1 MNTILLLLVEDES
14 MILQHVEDALTD
26 GGYEVITALDGAEA
40 ISRLNEQSGGF
51 AGLITDIRLGSGMD
65 GWEVARQA
73 REMNASMAVVYM
85 TGDSG
90 GEWASKG
97 VPKSLLVQKPF
108 ADVQLITAI
117 STLLTEVAST
127 PQKQA

>member
-1 MNTILLLLVEDES
+1 MTKTILLLLVEDEP

-26 GGYEVITALDGAEA
+26 GGFEVVTALDGAEA
-40 ISRLNEQSGGF
+40 VSRLKENSESL
-51 AGLITDIRLGSGMD
+51 AGLITDIRLGSGID

-73 REMNASMAVVYM
+73 REMKATMAVVYM

-90 GEWASKG
+90 GDWAVKG

-108 ADVQLITAI
+108 ADAQLVTAM
-117 STLLTEVAST
+117 STLLTEVDST
-127 PQKQA
+127 PHN